1 MAQSYYEQFKD
12 LVKCSPLEN
21 RFYEKLIRNN
31 FNRRRRYVVFKN
43 LTEELLNTISVIK
56 ITLEGEI
63 INTSIA
69 VDEQEGKITWV
80 RNELNE
86 EKTDSYFLTTIT

>member
-31 FNRRRRYVVFKN
+31 FNRRREDADMSSSR
-43 LTEELLNTISVIK
+43 T
-56 ITLEGEI
+56 
-63 INTSIA
+63 
-69 VDEQEGKITWV
+69 
-80 RNELNE
+80 
-86 EKTDSYFLTTIT
+86 